1 MDHNR
6 SMDNKEKLYKKY
18 VNQKMFLIKT
28 PMETINQGQNDI
40 KRTWKKIILI
50 NFNKRFTTFPTMIKH
65 EKH

>member
-40 KRTWKKIILI
+40 KRTWKKIIQI